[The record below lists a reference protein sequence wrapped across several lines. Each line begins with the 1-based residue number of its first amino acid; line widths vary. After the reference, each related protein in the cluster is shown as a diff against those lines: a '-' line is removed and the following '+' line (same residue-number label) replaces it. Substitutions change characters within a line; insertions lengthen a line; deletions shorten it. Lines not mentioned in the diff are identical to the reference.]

1 MLERRLIVVTGKG
14 GVGKTTVSAA
24 LGLLGARRGLRTIVV
39 EATGGEAGGE
49 AAGTGRLSAL
59 LGHPEHPPHGVETQL
74 RERLWGLAIDRDRVL
89 AEWLRAI
96 GGRVPARVLTSS
108 SSFQYMIAA
117 APGAREMI
125 TMVKLWEL
133 AEGRRPGARGAQ
145 NGTGSTTAGE
155 RGASTTAAERGA
167 STAGDKRSASVADKQ
182 STNAAD
188 KRSAS
193 TAGDKQ
199 STSAADKRRASAAD
213 KRGASTDTNG
223 RGADTTAAARDYD
236 LIVFDAPATG
246 HALAMLRSP
255 YTFGTIARMGPV
267 ARQAGQVRELLEDP
281 SRTAYVAVTQATE
294 MGVTETL
301 ELRAGLRRELGR
313 ELDSVIVNGTLPRR
327 FEGEELRRIAALG
340 GGSAAGQATPA
351 SNGAGDA
358 DDVVT
363 RSAARA
369 AQAVHERSRTQQ
381 RQIARLRRGAGP
393 QDNAQPIMRVPFLFR
408 SELDLEAIQHIADR
422 LARGLG

>member
-39 EATGGEAGGE
+39 EVTGGDAGGQG
-49 AAGTGRLSAL
+49 AGMGRLSAL
-59 LGHPEHPPHGVETQL
+59 LGHPQPPAHGVETL
-74 RERLWGLAIDRDRVL
+74 LGERLWGLAIDRDRVL

-133 AEGRRPGARGAQ
+133 AEGRRPGNRRAP
-145 NGTGSTTAGE
+145 
-155 RGASTTAAERGA
+155 
-167 STAGDKRSASVADKQ
+167 ADQ
-182 STNAAD
+182 PVGNAA
-188 KRSAS
+188 
-193 TAGDKQ
+193 TGE
-199 STSAADKRRASAAD
+199 RRASAAVGE
-213 KRGASTDTNG
+213 RGGSAAVG
-223 RGADTTAAARDYD
+223 ERGGSADGQGERDYD

-255 YTFGTIARMGPV
+255 HTFGTIARVGPV
-267 ARQAGQVRELLEDP
+267 ARQAGQVRQLLEDP
-281 SRTAYVAVTQATE
+281 ARSGYLAVTHASE

-301 ELRAGLRRELGR
+301 ELRETLRRELGR

-327 FEGEELRRIAALG
+327 FEGQELRRIAALLG
-340 GGSAAGQATPA
+340 TPTGGQAPPA
-351 SNGAGDA
+351 RNGDGGDA
-358 DDVVT
+358 DAVT
-363 RSAARA
+363 HSAARA
-369 AQAVHERSRTQQ
+369 AQAVHERTRTQQ
-381 RQIARLRRGAGP
+381 RQIARLRRGDGP
-393 QDNAQPIMRVPFLFR
+393 QDGAQPVLRVPFLFR
-408 SELDLEAIQHIADR
+408 SELDLEALQHIADR
-422 LARGLG
+422 LARGL